1 MIKSPDCKKCRRV
14 GAKLFLKG
22 EKCDSQKCPMIK
34 KPYSPGEKPKRRKS
48 RVSQYGIELV
58 EKQKLRYWYYIK
70 EKQFVRYIK
79 SVTEK
84 KSGMEGAGDQLLR
97 ALEGRLDNFV
107 YRAGFASSRLEAKQL
122 VNHRFFHVNGKPVDV
137 PSYQIKVGDVVSV
150 RDSKKKTKNFVDFK
164 TKMKNF
170 KPPSWISLDKNKIEA
185 KSTGEVVIEDIAPPV
200 EISSIFEFYSR

>member
-14 GAKLFLKG
+14 GTKLFLKG

-34 KPYSPGEKPKRRKS
+34 KPYAPGEKPKKRKG
-48 RVSQYGIELV
+48 RVSQYGVELI

-79 SVTEK
+79 SAMEK
-84 KSGMEGAGDQLLR
+84 KSGADGTKENLLR
-97 ALEGRLDNFV
+97 TLEGRLDNFV
-107 YRAGFASSRLEAKQL
+107 YRAGFASSRIEAKQM
-122 VNHRFFHVNGKPVDV
+122 VNHRFFYVNGKPVDV
-137 PSYQIKVGDVVSV
+137 PSYQVKKGDVISV

-164 TKMKNF
+164 TRMKNF
-170 KPPSWISLDKNKIEA
+170 NPPSWISLNKEKIEA
-185 KSTGEVVIEDIAPPV
+185 KITGEVVVEEIAPPV

>member
-14 GAKLFLKG
+14 GTKLFLKG

-34 KPYSPGEKPKRRKS
+34 KPYSPGEKPKKRKS
-48 RVSQYGIELV
+48 RVSQYGMELV

-70 EKQFVRYIK
+70 EKQFVRYVK
-79 SVTEK
+79 SVIEK

-107 YRAGFASSRLEAKQL
+107 YRAGFAASRLEAKQL

-137 PSYQIKVGDVVSV
+137 PSYQIKIGDVVSV

-170 KPPSWISLDKNKIEA
+170 KAPSWISLDKDKIEA
-185 KSTGEVVIEDIAPPV
+185 KATGEVIVEEIAPPV